1 MATERISFLAR
12 SDDDDCKL
20 GDNVKLWFGDGA
32 DGADNNTGDVSLHH
46 DGTNL
51 NVSAGRLVLGGV
63 VGFGTA
69 EAVTI
74 ASGVA
79 TVTRSYVRLTSES
92 STSDQLDTITMT
104 GAADGDLLLLA
115 TVAGHTITVDDANIN
130 LGAATRAVAPGG
142 SLLLRYDG
150 VESQWTEV
158 AFLAA
163 ADNA

>member
-1 MATERISFLAR
+1 MAERISILALTE
-12 SDDDDCKL
+12 DCKL
-20 GDNVKLWFGDGA
+20 GDNVSLRFGDGTDPDA
-32 DGADNNTGDVSLHH
+32 VGESDVSLKF
-46 DGTNL
+46 DGTSL
-51 NVSAGRLVLGGV
+51 TASTGRFVLGGV

-92 STSDQLDTITMT
+92 STSDQLDTITMA

>member
-1 MATERISFLAR
+1 MATERISILAL
-12 SDDDDCKL
+12 SDEDDCKL
-20 GDNVKLWFGDGA
+20 GDNVSLWFGDGA
-32 DGADNNTGDVSLHH
+32 DPQDNNTGDVSLTFN
-46 DGTNL
+46 GTSL
-51 NVSAGRLVLGGV
+51 AVGTGRLVLGGV

-92 STSDQLDTITMT
+92 STTDTVDTITMT
-104 GAADGDLLLLA
+104 GAADGDLLLLVSA
-115 TVAGHTITVDDANIN
+115 SGHTITVDDANVN
-130 LGAATRAVAPGG
+130 LGASTRAVAPGG

-150 VESQWTEV
+150 VETQWTEV

>member
-1 MATERISFLAR
+1 MAAERISFIAR
-12 SDDDDCKL
+12 ADDDDCKL
-20 GDNVKLWFGDGA
+20 GDNVSLWFGDGA
-32 DGADNNTGDVSLHH
+32 DAADNNTGDVSLTHN
-46 DGTNL
+46 GTSL
-51 NVSAGRLVLGGV
+51 VVGTGRLVLGGV
-63 VGFGTA
+63 VGFGAA

-79 TVTRSYVRLTSES
+79 TVSRSYVRLTSES
-92 STSDQLDTITMT
+92 STTDTVDTITMS
-104 GAADGDLLLLA
+104 GAADGDLLLLVSA
-115 TVAGHTITVDDANIN
+115 AGHTITVDDANIN